1 MTILKYDKVEFD
13 KINYL
18 KPERIGPSYFGSMS
32 YGNNLTPFYIQTP
45 KLKCI
50 HGIQELEGKKNPQ
63 LEVEIPQ
70 GRYDIY
76 DFFLSLDDK
85 NIKNT
90 VNHSEDWFKK
100 ELPLEVIDDMYKRST
115 KPFKKNTNPRL
126 KFRLPMIRNEIQC
139 SV

>member
-50 HGIQELEGKKNPQ
+50 HGIQ
-63 LEVEIPQ
+63 
-70 GRYDIY
+70 
-76 DFFLSLDDK
+76 
-85 NIKNT
+85 
-90 VNHSEDWFKK
+90 
-100 ELPLEVIDDMYKRST
+100 
-115 KPFKKNTNPRL
+115 
-126 KFRLPMIRNEIQC
+126 
-139 SV
+139 